1 MDLPIQITA
10 ILVFTAAVFSTLA
23 IALVWEVFRDWQ
35 KRRQVAK
42 RIEPVLARVEAGEQG
57 KADDLVRQFQGEASF
72 MGELAA
78 ALPGVRRSEKLL
90 QEARVEW
97 KPETLL
103 LVSTGLAFGIGGATL
118 LASNILL
125 LAVLF
130 AAVGAALPYLY
141 LRRKATLR
149 LRLFEEEFPESI
161 DLLTR
166 AIRAGH
172 PLTAGMQMVG
182 EEGPPTVAEEFRRTF
197 EEQRFGLPFADA
209 LLGMVDRVDL
219 VDVRIFTI
227 AVLIQREVGG
237 NLAEILDNLADTI
250 RGRFYI
256 RRQLRVYTA
265 QGRMSGYALAAL
277 PVVVGL
283 ITFFLQPDYFGL
295 LFTTAMGQALVVTA
309 VLLQMIGVFWIRKII
324 NIEI

>member
-1 MDLPIQITA
+1 MDFPIEVTA
-10 ILVFTAAVFSTLA
+10 ILVFTAAVFATLSV
-23 IALVWEVFRDWQ
+23 ALLWEVFRDWT

-57 KADDLVRQFQGEASF
+57 KADDLVRQFQGDDTF
-72 MGELAA
+72 LGDLAA
-78 ALPGVRRSEKLL
+78 SLPGVNRSRKLL

-97 KPETLL
+97 RPESLL
-103 LVSTGLAFGIGGATL
+103 LISMGLAFGLGAATL
-118 LASNILL
+118 LASGILL
-125 LAVLF
+125 LAVIF
-130 AAVGAALPYLY
+130 AVLGAALPYLY
-141 LRRKATLR
+141 LRRKATVR

-172 PLTAGMQMVG
+172 PLTSGIQMVG
-182 EEGPPTVAEEFRRTF
+182 DEGPPTVAGEFRQTF
-197 EEQRFGLPFADA
+197 EEQRFGLPFNDA

-219 VDVRIFTI
+219 VDVRIFAI

-237 NLAEILDNLADTI
+237 NLAEILDNLAETI

-277 PVVVGL
+277 PIVVGV

-309 VLLQMIGVFWIRKII
+309 VLLQLIGVFWIRKII